1 MFASA
6 ERDSERSKRQE
17 GAPKRSLISLITD
30 LPGLFGDL
38 VRGEIE
44 SLKAELVEK
53 LKHAGIGIGMLAVA
67 GVFAFFA
74 TGVFTAAGILGL
86 AEVLPAW
93 ASALIVGGALLVI
106 TAILAVI
113 GVSQVKRGTPPTPDK
128 TITSIKKDVDV
139 IKGIG

>member
-6 ERDSERSKRQE
+6 ERDSERSKRQ
-17 GAPKRSLISLITD
+17 GSAPKRSLISLITD
-30 LPGLFGDL
+30 LPSLFGDL

-53 LKHAGIGIGMLAVA
+53 LKHAGIGIGMLVVA

-106 TAILAVI
+106 TVILALI
-113 GVSQVKRGTPPTPDK
+113 GVSQVKRGTPPTPNK

>member
-17 GAPKRSLISLITD
+17 AAPKRSLISLITD

-53 LKHAGIGIGMLAVA
+53 LKHAGIGIGMLVVA

>member
-1 MFASA
+1 VFASA
-6 ERDSERSKRQE
+6 ERDPERSTRQE
-17 GAPKRSLISLITD
+17 RAPKRSLISLITD
-30 LPGLFGDL
+30 LPKLFGDL

-106 TAILAVI
+106 TMMLALV
-113 GVSQVKRGTPPTPDK
+113 GVSQIKRGTPPTPDK
-128 TITSIKKDVDV
+128 TIESIKKDVDV

>member
-6 ERDSERSKRQE
+6 ERDSERSTERE
-17 GAPKRSLISLITD
+17 RVPKRSLISLITD
-30 LPGLFGDL
+30 LPKLFGDL

-106 TAILAVI
+106 TMMLALV
-113 GVSQVKRGTPPTPDK
+113 GVSQIKRGTPPTPDK
-128 TITSIKKDVDV
+128 TIESIKKDVDV

>member
-1 MFASA
+1 MFASD
-6 ERDSERSKRQE
+6 ERAPQRSTKQER
-17 GAPKRSLISLITD
+17 APKRSLLSLITD
-30 LPGLFGDL
+30 LPGLLADL
-38 VRGEIE
+38 VRGELE

-106 TAILAVI
+106 TVILALI

>member
-6 ERDSERSKRQE
+6 ERDPERSTRQE
-17 GAPKRSLISLITD
+17 RAPKRSLISLITD
-30 LPGLFGDL
+30 LPKLFGDL

-106 TAILAVI
+106 TAVLAVI

-128 TITSIKKDVDV
+128 TIESIKKDVDV

>member
-6 ERDSERSKRQE
+6 ERDSERSTRQE
-17 GAPKRSLISLITD
+17 RAPKRSLIGLITD
-30 LPGLFGDL
+30 LPSLFGDL

-53 LKHAGIGIGMLAVA
+53 LKHAGIGIGMLVVA

-106 TAILAVI
+106 TVILALI